1 MREILFRGQR
11 CGMKKYKA
19 EILTVKALGD
29 AIGYGNLMD
38 IASVL
43 WAENLQRNG
52 EPDIGAF
59 YPAILTQL
67 QDDELKEEAIRNRFR
82 KIQLYK
88 KLGIWDG
95 DTDG

>member
-1 MREILFRGQR
+1 
-11 CGMKKYKA
+11 MKKYKA
-19 EILTVKALGD
+19 EILSVKALGD
-29 AIGYGNLMD
+29 AIGYGNLMN

-43 WAENLQRNG
+43 WAENLQRHG
-52 EPDIGAF
+52 DPDIGAF

-88 KLGIWDG
+88 ELGIWGG
-95 DTDG
+95 DING

>member
-1 MREILFRGQR
+1 MDYEL
-11 CGMKKYKA
+11 YKQ
-19 EILTVKALGD
+19 EVLVVKSLGEK
-29 AIGYGNLMD
+29 IGYGNLMD

-43 WAENLQRNG
+43 WAEDLQRHA

-67 QDDELKEEAIRNRFR
+67 KDDDLKEDAIRNRFR

-88 KLGIWDG
+88 NLGIWDKE
-95 DTDG
+95 DQK

>member
-1 MREILFRGQR
+1 
-11 CGMKKYKA
+11 MKKYKA
-19 EILTVKALGD
+19 EILSVKALGD

-43 WAENLQRNG
+43 WAEDLQRHA

-67 QDDELKEEAIRNRFR
+67 KDDDLKEDAIRNRFR

-88 KLGIWDG
+88 ELGIWDG
-95 DTDG
+95 ESNG